1 MRISDWSSD
10 VCSSDLSAW
19 PVTRAQ
25 VDRVAGS
32 GEQPLRRTQHVDDVG
47 MGDAVADLSAGPL
60 VEDEAAVLQ
69 TAQVTGDV
77 GLRPAHRLDDVADA
91 LLTGGEQREDRQTR
105 PVTKPAEQPRRGL
118 DGCGGLDS

>member
-1 MRISDWSSD
+1 MAASR
-10 VCSSDLSAW
+10 SAW

-77 GLRPAHRLDDVADA
+77 GLRPAHRPDDRS
-91 LLTGGEQREDRQTR
+91 EE
-105 PVTKPAEQPRRGL
+105 RRVGKE
-118 DGCGGLDS
+118 GASTCRSRWSP